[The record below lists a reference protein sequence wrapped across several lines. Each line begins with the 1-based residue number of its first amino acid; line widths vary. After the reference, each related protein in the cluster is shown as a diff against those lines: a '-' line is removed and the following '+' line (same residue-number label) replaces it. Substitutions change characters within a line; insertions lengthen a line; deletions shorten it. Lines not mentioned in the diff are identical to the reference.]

1 MTITL
6 DNQTFPV
13 RASMRAWRN
22 FENETGHKVAKI
34 DSEDVTMMPELLYY
48 FVQEGCRKQGMK
60 FELSVDDFLGL
71 IDVADLTNVMKVIE
85 ESMSPGG
92 EKNPDD
98 DDSKPLE
105 WDEIEQLGLG
115 LLGLNPD
122 TLYDFTFRQFGNAV
136 RGRYKQ
142 QEAQHRDDWERTR
155 WQTALLLNVH
165 TKKGASIKPKDL
177 ATFPWEKQEKK
188 IPSTAGTN

>member
-71 IDVADLTNVMKVIE
+71 IDVADFTNVMKVIE
-85 ESMSPGG
+85 ESMSPDG
-92 EKNPDD
+92 EK
-98 DDSKPLE
+98 K
-105 WDEIEQLGLG
+105 
-115 LLGLNPD
+115 
-122 TLYDFTFRQFGNAV
+122 T
-136 RGRYKQ
+136 
-142 QEAQHRDDWERTR
+142 RTTT
-155 WQTALLLNVH
+155 TANH
-165 TKKGASIKPKDL
+165 SNGTK
-177 ATFPWEKQEKK
+177 
-188 IPSTAGTN
+188 